1 MMRKLIKKTPL
12 FLAVFFSCY
21 NTVSAQRQ
29 GNIVEYFGKEK
40 YEETKEGSI
49 IHVFEEGLV
58 LEQAA
63 RSGVLF
69 GSQDIVAW
77 HLANNSFK
85 TPVEGEALVNYPGTD
100 APLKWSAISADTAQ
114 VFRNPN
120 LRRGYLYTSF
130 DAPVEEVVLLEA
142 TGHTRV
148 YINGMVQ
155 EGDHYDFGYTLI
167 PFRLKKGRNQ
177 FVYTP
182 GRFGRVAAKLVVP
195 TKEVMLINRDLTLPD
210 IINGEPE
217 EKWGAVRL
225 LNATDKDLKDLK
237 IECILETGERATF
250 ATDAV
255 MPMAVRKVKFRIPGV
270 KDASNTASI
279 NAILILSDGRG
290 RELDRTEIE
299 LQQRYMTDHHE
310 RTFIS
315 QIDGSVQYY
324 SVAPSTEV
332 ADGQALVLS
341 VHGASVEARNQA
353 RAYKKKDWAHIVAPT
368 NRRPFGFNWEEW
380 GRIDAMEVLAE
391 AKKVFKTE
399 DSLTYLTGHSMG
411 GHGTWYLGVTYPD
424 QFAAIAPCA
433 SYPDIIGYRRAENDS
448 LSEASKHYT
457 QIKRAANAGRTL
469 SLKRNYLQSGV
480 YILHGDADNVVSVDQ
495 ARLMRSTLGEFHNN
509 FSYYEYP
516 GGSHWYGDHS
526 VDWFPIFDY
535 FKWHAIPAVKN
546 VQHIEFHTASPA
558 VSAQNY
564 WVRVEQQPRSWDFS
578 NVVLDV
584 KGDSIIG
591 SVENVSVL
599 TLNLSQLNLENDP
612 VVVVN
617 GTSIQGQKGM
627 DLTIE
632 NAVDG
637 WKSISQVKT
646 AEKYSLRHGG
656 FKTAFD
662 NHVVFV
668 YATGGTKEE
677 NAWYLNKARFDAETF
692 LYRGNASIDVVSDK
706 AFNAKNYRDQNVIIY
721 GNASNNKAWKKVL
734 RNAPLHVA
742 DGEIRFGD
750 EVLKGDDLGT
760 YFVYPRFDST
770 TASVGVVAG
779 TGLKGM
785 KATFANNYFSGIS
798 GFPDVM
804 VFSADYLKTGLEDLK
819 ISGFFGS
826 DWSIEKGEFSK

>member
-1 MMRKLIKKTPL
+1 MMRKLIKVTPL

-21 NTVSAQRQ
+21 NSVSAQRQ

-58 LEQAA
+58 LEHAA

-69 GSQDIVAW
+69 GSQDMVAW
-77 HLANNSFK
+77 QLANNSFK
-85 TPVEGEALVNYPGTD
+85 TPLEGEELASYPGTD
-100 APLKWSAISADTAQ
+100 APLKWRAISADTAQ
-114 VFRNPN
+114 VFRDRN

-167 PFRLKKGRNQ
+167 PFRLKKGTNQ
-177 FVYTP
+177 FIYTP

-195 TKEVMLINRDLTLPD
+195 AQEVMLINRDLTLPD
-210 IINGEPE
+210 IINGEAE

-225 LNATDKDLKDLK
+225 LNATDKDLKDVK
-237 IECILETGERATF
+237 IECVLETGERAVF

-255 MPMAVRKVKFRIPGV
+255 MPMAVRKVKFRVPGV
-270 KDASNTASI
+270 KDAFKTGSVKAT
-279 NAILILSDGRG
+279 LILSDGRG

-299 LQQRYMTDHHE
+299 LQQRPATDHHE

-433 SYPDIIGYRRAENDS
+433 SYPDIIGYRRAGNDS
-448 LSEASKHYT
+448 ILEADRHYS

-535 FKWHAIPAVKN
+535 FKWHAIPAAKN

-564 WVRVEQQPRSWDFS
+564 WVRIEQQPRSWDFS
-578 NVVLDV
+578 NVVFDV

-612 VVVVN
+612 VVVID

-632 NAVDG
+632 NAGDG
-637 WKSISQVKT
+637 WQSVSQVKT

-662 NHVVFV
+662 NNVVFV
-668 YATGGTKEE
+668 YATGGSKEE

-706 AFNAKNYRDQNVIIY
+706 AFNAKEYKDRNVIIY
-721 GNASNNKAWKKVL
+721 GNASNNAAWKKVL

-742 DGEIRFGD
+742 NGEIRFGD

-760 YFVYPRFDST
+760 YFVYPRFDSA

-785 KATFANNYFSGIS
+785 KATYANNYFSGIT

-804 VFSADYLKTGLEDLK
+804 VFSADYLKTGLEDIK
-819 ISGFFGS
+819 ISGFFGR
-826 DWSIEKGEFSK
+826 DWSIGKGEFSK